1 VKRGSKGMRKVHFLV
16 VLFLILAIFLN
27 GCGGLVT
34 PETLSA
40 NIIITD
46 WEQNY
51 YSSWQEWSDLVKVW
65 YKITNTGNVD
75 IDYYQV
81 WFTATCID
89 GSTYE
94 DWTNGLFVDVGHYEF
109 DYTFID
115 VPNKQVVSVKVTDW
129 ELENWGW

>member
-1 VKRGSKGMRKVHFLV
+1 MRRKYLLV
-16 VLFLILAIFLN
+16 ILVLILAIFLD
-27 GCGGLVT
+27 GCSGVVT
-34 PETLSA
+34 PTKVLSA
-40 NIIITD
+40 DVIITD

-81 WFTATCID
+81 WFTAYCVD
-89 GSTYE
+89 GSSYE

-109 DYTFID
+109 DTTYI
-115 VPNKQVVSVKVTDW
+115 NLGKNRQVISIQVTDL
-129 ELENWGW
+129 ELTHWNW

>member
-1 VKRGSKGMRKVHFLV
+1 MRRKYYLV
-16 VLFLILAIFLN
+16 ILFLILAIFLS
-27 GCGGLVT
+27 GCNGLVT
-34 PETLSA
+34 PTEILSA
-40 NIIITD
+40 DIIITD

-81 WFTATCID
+81 WFTAYCVD
-89 GSTYE
+89 GSSYE

-109 DYTFID
+109 DYTYI
-115 VPNKQVVSVKVTDW
+115 NLGKNRQVISIQVTDL
-129 ELENWGW
+129 ELTHWNW

>member
-1 VKRGSKGMRKVHFLV
+1 MRKYFLII
-16 VLFLILAIFLN
+16 LFLILAIFLS
-27 GCGGLVT
+27 GCSGLVT
-34 PETLSA
+34 PSKILSA
-40 NIIITD
+40 DVLVTD

-51 YSSWQEWSDLVKVW
+51 YDWSWGGEWSDLVKVW
-65 YKITNTGNVD
+65 YKITNTGTVD
-75 IDYYQV
+75 IDYYKV

-109 DYTFID
+109 DFTFID
-115 VPNKQVVSVKVTDW
+115 VPDKQVVSVKVTDW